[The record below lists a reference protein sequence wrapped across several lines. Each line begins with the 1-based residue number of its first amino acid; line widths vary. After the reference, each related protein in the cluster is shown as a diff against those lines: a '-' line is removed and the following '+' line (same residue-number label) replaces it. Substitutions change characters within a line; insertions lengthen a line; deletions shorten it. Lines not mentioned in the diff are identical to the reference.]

1 MNFQGRRIPGG
12 RPEPQQAVK
21 GLNCERG
28 GEEKKK
34 RREEGEECV
43 LERKHSGQESR
54 VDRQERPLRNG

>member
-1 MNFQGRRIPGG
+1 MNFQVRRIQGRRS
-12 RPEPQQAVK
+12 ELQQAVK

-28 GEEKKK
+28 WGGK

-54 VDRQERPLRNG
+54 VDRQERPLTNG